1 MIHLKRHCFSINPSE
16 INELCLRDS
25 QFKYND
31 MGIKMFKAFRIIE
44 DESGKFTRHIIERN
58 IEDLPDG
65 DVLIKVH
72 YAALNYKDALS
83 SVGNKGVTRNYPHTP
98 GIDGAGTVVESKTR
112 RFKAGDE
119 VLVTSYDLGMNT
131 DGAFA
136 EYIRVPEGWVVTLPD
151 GLNLKESM
159 VIGTAGLTAAIGLY
173 KLEMMGQNPEQG
185 PIVVSGASGGVG
197 SMAVGILAKAGY
209 QVIASTGKENAEDFL
224 KNIGASE
231 VVDREFAN
239 DDSSRPLM
247 KPKWA
252 GGIDTVGGNTLAT
265 LLKGCQPGGS
275 IAACGLVGSPNLST
289 TVFPFIIN
297 GINLLGLDSAN
308 FPMKER
314 QEVWN
319 RLAGV
324 WKLSDLTSVTTMS
337 TLEQLDSFI
346 DKILKGT
353 LKGRVV
359 VKMDE

>member
-1 MIHLKRHCFSINPSE
+1 MGTKTFRA
-16 INELCLRDS
+16 LRVT
-25 QFKYND
+25 
-31 MGIKMFKAFRIIE
+31 E
-44 DESGKFTRHIIERN
+44 DETGRFIRNVIERK
-58 IEDLPDG
+58 IDDLPDG
-65 DVLIKVH
+65 DVLVQVH

-98 GIDGAGTVVESKTR
+98 GIDGAGMVVESR
-112 RFKAGDE
+112 SSRFKAGDK

-136 EYIRVPEGWVVTLPD
+136 EYIRVPEAWVVPLPV
-151 GLNLKESM
+151 GLSLKECM
-159 VIGTAGLTAAIGLY
+159 IIGTAGLTAAIGLY
-173 KLEMMGQNPEQG
+173 KLEIMGQNPEQG
-185 PIVVSGASGGVG
+185 PIIVSGASGGVG
-197 SMAVGILAKAGY
+197 CMAVGILAKAGY
-209 QVIASTGKENAEDFL
+209 QVIASSGKENVEDFL

-252 GGIDTVGGNTLAT
+252 GGIDTVGGNTLST

-275 IAACGLVGSPNLST
+275 VASCGLVGSPNLST

-314 QEVWN
+314 QQIWN

-324 WKLSDLTSVTTMS
+324 WKLSDLESMATMS
-337 TLEQLDSFI
+337 TIEELDPYI
-346 DKILKGT
+346 DKILQGT

-359 VKMDE
+359 VEMVKLNYTERL

>member
-1 MIHLKRHCFSINPSE
+1 MAIKTFRALRVKE
-16 INELCLRDS
+16 NET
-25 QFKYND
+25 
-31 MGIKMFKAFRIIE
+31 
-44 DESGKFTRHIIERN
+44 GKFIRNIIERKLD
-58 IEDLPDG
+58 DLPDG
-65 DVLIKVH
+65 DVLIKVR

-98 GIDGAGTVVESKTR
+98 GIDAAGTVVECKTPQ
-112 RFKAGDE
+112 FNAGDK

-136 EYIRVPEGWVVTLPD
+136 EYIRVPEGWVVPLPN
-151 GLNLKESM
+151 GLNLRECM
-159 VIGTAGLTAAIGLY
+159 IIGTAGLTAAIGLY

-185 PIVVSGASGGVG
+185 PIIVSGASGGVG

-209 QVIASTGKENAEDFL
+209 QVIASTGKESAEEFL
-224 KNIGASE
+224 RNIGASE

-265 LLKGCQPGGS
+265 LLKGCKPGGS
-275 IAACGLVGSPNLST
+275 VASCGLVGSPNLST

-308 FPMKER
+308 FRLRKD
-314 QEVWN
+314 N
-319 RLAGV
+319 RSG
-324 WKLSDLTSVTTMS
+324 KD
-337 TLEQLDSFI
+337 
-346 DKILKGT
+346 
-353 LKGRVV
+353 
-359 VKMDE
+359 

>member
-1 MIHLKRHCFSINPSE
+1 
-16 INELCLRDS
+16 
-25 QFKYND
+25 
-31 MGIKMFKAFRIIE
+31 MGIKTFRALRVIE
-44 DESGKFTRHIIERN
+44 DETGRFTRNIIERKLD
-58 IEDLPDG
+58 DLPDNN
-65 DVLIKVH
+65 VLIKVH
-72 YAALNYKDALS
+72 YSALNYKDALS

-98 GIDGAGTVVESKTR
+98 GIDAAGTVVESKTPQ
-112 RFKAGDE
+112 FKVGDK
-119 VLVTSYDLGMNT
+119 VLVTGYDLGMNT

-136 EYIRVPEGWVVTLPD
+136 EYIRVSEGWVVPLPN
-151 GLNLKESM
+151 GLNLKECM
-159 VIGTAGLTAAIGLY
+159 IIGTAGLTAAIGLY

-185 PIVVSGASGGVG
+185 PIIVSGASGGVG

-209 QVIASTGKENAEDFL
+209 QVIASTGKENVEEFL
-224 KNIGASE
+224 KNIGASK

-275 IAACGLVGSPNLST
+275 VASCGLVGSPNLST

-314 QEVWN
+314 QQVWN
-319 RLAGV
+319 RLAGM
-324 WKLSDLTSVTTMS
+324 WKLSDLDSVTTMT
-337 TLEQLDSFI
+337 TLEELDPYI
-346 DKILKGT
+346 DQILRGK

-359 VKMDE
+359 VEMGA

>member
-1 MIHLKRHCFSINPSE
+1 MKTKTFRA
-16 INELCLRDS
+16 LR
-25 QFKYND
+25 
-31 MGIKMFKAFRIIE
+31 IKE
-44 DESGKFTRHIIERN
+44 DEAGKFTRNIIDRK
-58 IEDLPDG
+58 IEDLPEG
-65 DVLIKVH
+65 NVLVNVQ

-98 GIDGAGTVVESKTR
+98 GIDGAGTVVESKTSQ
-112 RFKAGDE
+112 FKAGDK

-136 EYIRVPEGWVVTLPD
+136 EYIRVPEGWVIPLPE

-159 VIGTAGLTAAIGLY
+159 IIGTAGLTAAIGLY
-173 KLEMMGQNPEQG
+173 KLEMMGQSPDQG
-185 PIVVSGASGGVG
+185 SILVSGASGGVG

-209 QVIASTGKENAEDFL
+209 QVIASTGKENAKKFL
-224 KNIGASE
+224 KGIGATQ

-247 KPKWA
+247 KPQWA
-252 GGIDTVGGNTLAT
+252 GGIDTIGGNTLAT
-265 LLKGCQPGGS
+265 MLKGCQPGGS
-275 IAACGLVGSPNLST
+275 VGACGLVGSPILST

-314 QEVWN
+314 LKVWN
-319 RLAGV
+319 KLAGE
-324 WKLSDLTSVTTMS
+324 WKLSDLENMATMS
-337 TLEQLDSFI
+337 TLEELDPYI
-346 DKILKGT
+346 DQILRGA

-359 VKMDE
+359 VAMDD

>member
-1 MIHLKRHCFSINPSE
+1 MAIKTFRALKVKE
-16 INELCLRDS
+16 NET
-25 QFKYND
+25 
-31 MGIKMFKAFRIIE
+31 
-44 DESGKFTRHIIERN
+44 GKFIRNIIERKLD
-58 IEDLPDG
+58 DLPDG
-65 DVLIKVH
+65 DVLIKVR

-98 GIDGAGTVVESKTR
+98 GIDAAGTVVECKTPQ
-112 RFKAGDE
+112 FKAGDK

-136 EYIRVPEGWVVTLPD
+136 EYIRVPEGWVVPLPN
-151 GLNLKESM
+151 GLNLRECM
-159 VIGTAGLTAAIGLY
+159 IIGTAGLTAAIGLY

-185 PIVVSGASGGVG
+185 PIIISGASGGVG

-209 QVIASTGKENAEDFL
+209 QVIASTGKESVEEFL

-265 LLKGCQPGGS
+265 LLKGCKPGGS
-275 IAACGLVGSPNLST
+275 VASCGLVGSPNLST

-314 QEVWN
+314 RQIWK
-319 RLAGV
+319 RLAQE
-324 WKLSDLTSVTTMS
+324 WKLSDLDSIATMC
-337 TLEQLDSFI
+337 TLEELDPYI
-346 DKILKGT
+346 DQILHGT

-359 VKMDE
+359 VGMDD